1 MKILKKQWET
11 VVGKI
16 VYKNMLHQLLVKL
29 ILTVY
34 HKKEFEI

>member
-1 MKILKKQWET
+1 MKILKKQWEI

-16 VYKNMLHQLLVKL
+16 VYKNMQHQLLVKL
-29 ILTVY
+29 ILIVY